1 MLSYVGMTVSQ
12 AVRALRKHV
21 GKTQQV
27 WATELGM
34 SIRAL
39 FTYEHGKIPEPKQLV
54 AFASA
59 ASAAGRDDL
68 WRLFMKATAEQLGAI
83 DMIWT
88 EAEKIRQEMEGESRL
103 PPPDW
108 YEKQTLKVVRACLRE
123 RSGYGEGK
131 LGYGDFAWVV
141 MGAVTSAVE
150 KFESDPEIRRRFIEE
165 SVRRRYFDPPKE
177 KRRKK

>member
-1 MLSYVGMTVSQ
+1 MTVSQ

-39 FTYEHGKIPEPKQLV
+39 FTYEHGKIPEPKQLM

-68 WRLFMKATAEQLGAI
+68 RRLFIKATAEQLGAI
-83 DMIWT
+83 DMIWR

-108 YEKQTLKVVRACLRE
+108 YEKQTLDVVRSCLK
-123 RSGYGEGK
+123 GK
-131 LGYGDFAWVV
+131 PGYGDYAWIV
-141 MGAVTSAVE
+141 MEAVTSAVE
-150 KFESDPEIRRRFIEE
+150 KFESDPETRRRFLEE
-165 SVRRRYFDPPKE
+165 SVRRRYYDPPKE
-177 KRRKK
+177 KRRK